1 MGRIADGLVRW
12 AEAFDKKAAA
22 MKRNDPDFAA
32 QTRFSK
38 DEYELLLQV
47 SKDAGMDE
55 HAFLTMCVERQ
66 MPKLQNAVVAS
77 DEESYAE
84 QVAARAEQSSE
95 SRALILQELKTAV
108 VVDSRGLVSPE
119 DLVVARDYGLRAGCR
134 TAFAARR
141 HAFIAEM
148 QDQGI
153 IDGSL
158 EIPST
163 FAGSVI

>member
-1 MGRIADGLVRW
+1 MGRIAEGLARRV
-12 AEAFDKKAAA
+12 EAFAEKAAA
-22 MKRNDPDFAA
+22 LKRNEPAFAA

-38 DEYELLLQV
+38 EEYELLLQV

-55 HAFLTMCVERQ
+55 HAFLTMCVEHQ
-66 MPKLQNAVVAS
+66 IPKLQNAVVAS
-77 DEESYAE
+77 DEERYAE
-84 QVAARAEQSSE
+84 QAAARAEQSRE

-119 DLVVARDYGLRAGCR
+119 DLVAARDYGLRAGCR

-148 QDQGI
+148 QDQGV
-153 IDGSL
+153 IDASL
-158 EIPST
+158 ETPST